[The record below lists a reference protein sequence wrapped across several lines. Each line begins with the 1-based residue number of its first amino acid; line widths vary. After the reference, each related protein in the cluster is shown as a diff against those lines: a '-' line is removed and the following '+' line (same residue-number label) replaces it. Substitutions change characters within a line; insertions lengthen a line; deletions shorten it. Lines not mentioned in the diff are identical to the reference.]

1 MMMKK
6 TLLLSITTSS
16 FLMAGAYKV
25 PEQSV
30 NSMALGAAY
39 VAHTDGADTAYY
51 NPANMAFMEDKQFT
65 EVGLTWAHLPRNEFE
80 GVQAYSTTEI
90 YPASNKSEIENLQL
104 PFIHYVAKPIGA
116 FRWGASLTVP
126 GGLTKRWE
134 SGQEKLFAQ
143 EFTLKVIE
151 VNPVASYKVS
161 DNFAVG
167 GGLRFI
173 YSEGVVNGDGVDTT
187 KPIKRE
193 MKGDTVEFGYNL
205 AMSYRPTSD
214 INMAATYRSNVD
226 LKEEGK
232 ANLYLANMGN
242 QYDASVTVPLPAA
255 LNFAVS
261 KTWQDKYTVE
271 LNYEKTY
278 WSAYK
283 ELDFNYGSALPN
295 AILRTAFDD
304 PKAKH
309 WKDTD
314 TFRVGLTAEV
324 TPTVTL
330 MAGYAKDE
338 TPIDKKYVSYELP
351 DSDADIYTLGVRI
364 KHNDNLSYGVAYLHD
379 EKKSFS
385 LAAGENKNGII
396 GKFSGGGA
404 DLLNV
409 GVAYKF

>member
-1 MMMKK
+1 MKK
-6 TLLLSITTSS
+6 TLLLSITVSS
-16 FLMAGAYKV
+16 FLLAGAYKV

-39 VAHTDGADTAYY
+39 VAHTNGADTAYY
-51 NPANMAFMEDKQFT
+51 NPANMAFMEDKQFA
-65 EVGLTWAHLPRNEFE
+65 EVGLTWAHLPSNKFK
-80 GVQAYSTTEI
+80 GVQAYSATEI

-104 PFIHYVAKPIGA
+104 PFMHYVSAPMGA

-134 SGQEKLFAQ
+134 SGQQKLFAE
-143 EFTLKVIE
+143 EFTLKVVE

-255 LNFAVS
+255 LNLAVS
-261 KTWQDKYTVE
+261 KTWKDKYTVE

-295 AILRTAFDD
+295 AILTSAFDD

-314 TFRVGLTAEV
+314 TFRVGLTAKV
-324 TPTVTL
+324 SPKLTL
-330 MAGYAKDE
+330 MAGYSKDE
-338 TPIDKKYVSYELP
+338 SPIDKKYISYELP
-351 DSDADIYTLGVRI
+351 DSDANIYTFGFRI
-364 KHNDNLSYGVAYLHD
+364 NANENLSYGFSYLHD
-379 EKKSFS
+379 EKESFT

>member
-6 TLLLSITTSS
+6 TILLSVTASS
-16 FLMAGAYKV
+16 LVMAGAYKI

-39 VAHTDGADTAYY
+39 VAHTDGADTAYF
-51 NPANMAFMEDKQFT
+51 NPANMAFMEDKQFA
-65 EVGLTWAHLPRNEFE
+65 EVGLTWAHLPRNKFE
-80 GVQAYSTTEI
+80 GVQAYSATEK

-104 PFIHYVAKPIGA
+104 PFMHYVSNSMGA

-134 SGQEKLFAQ
+134 SGQQKLFAE
-143 EFTLKVIE
+143 EFTLKVVE
-151 VNPVASYKVS
+151 VNPVASYRVS

-167 GGLRFI
+167 GGLRVI
-173 YSEGVVNGDGVDTT
+173 YSEGIVNGDGAETT

-193 MKGDTVEFGYNL
+193 MEGDTIEFGYNL
-205 AMSYRPTSD
+205 AMTYRPTSD
-214 INMAATYRSNVD
+214 ISMAATYRSNID
-226 LKEEGK
+226 LGEEGE

-242 QYDASVTVPLPAA
+242 QYSASVTVPLPAA
-255 LNFAVS
+255 LNLAVS

-283 ELDFNYGSALPN
+283 DLDFEYGSALPN
-295 AILRTAFDD
+295 AILTSSFDD
-304 PKAKH
+304 AKPRN

-314 TFRVGLTAEV
+314 TFRIGFTAEV
-324 TPTVTL
+324 NDKLTL

-338 TPIDKKYVSYELP
+338 TPVNKKNLSYELP
-351 DSDADIYTLGVRI
+351 DSDADIYTFGFRI

-379 EKKSFS
+379 EKESFS
-385 LAAGENKNGII
+385 LNAGENKSGII

-404 DLLNV
+404 DLLSV
-409 GVAYKF
+409 GAAYTF